1 VLAGSAAPN
10 VLVWGDKLMAND
22 KKTVLVVEDNQ
33 DIAQLLGQLLRAYGC
48 EVLTAQNMDMVEE
61 KVKESQVD
69 LLLLDILLPEEVEDG
84 RKIAENLRNAGH
96 KFPIY
101 FMTGLRP
108 PDVGKEYLGLVN
120 GFLRKPF
127 SLRDLR
133 KVLNEALGS
142 SVAEVEEATSA
153 ARDLVGMMASI
164 ATEQEEV
171 RRQQARLA
179 TFVTIL
185 QSGAGKGL
193 SEEVIQKFQEDSAR
207 YEDGLARIE
216 TSLNEVLEV
225 LRKHGPAMLDNQRRG
240 V

>member
-1 VLAGSAAPN
+1 VGERTR
-10 VLVWGDKLMAND
+10 
-22 KKTVLVVEDNQ
+22 KTVLVVEDNQ

-48 EVLTAQNMDMVEE
+48 EVLAARSMGAVEE
-61 KVKESQVD
+61 KLARTGVD

-84 RKIAENLRNAGH
+84 RKIAQKLRASGH

-108 PDVGKEYLGLVN
+108 PDVGKEYLGLVD

-133 KVLNEALGS
+133 KVLSEALGPA
-142 SVAEVEEATSA
+142 VAGAEEPPSA
-153 ARDLVGMMASI
+153 SRDLVGMMASI
-164 ATEQEEV
+164 ATEQEEI

-179 TFVTIL
+179 TFMTVL
-185 QSGAGKGL
+185 QGGGGKGL
-193 SEEVIQKFQEDSAR
+193 SAEALGKFREDSSR
-207 YEDGLARIE
+207 YEEGLSRIE
-216 TSLNEVLEV
+216 ESLNEALEI
-225 LRKHGPAMLDNQRRG
+225 LRRHGPAMLDQQRRG